1 MIRVALAED
10 HPEMRLALRLLLK
23 LSAQIELVC
32 EAEDGQQA
40 LACAQQLQPDV
51 LVMDIRMPV
60 LDGLEA
66 TRRLAELGLKT
77 RVILVSSY
85 TGGYV
90 VMKASG
96 VGAQGYVP
104 KDRVAKELLRAIE
117 AVQRGET
124 YFVKE

>member
-1 MIRVALAED
+1 
-10 HPEMRLALRLLLK
+10 MRLALRLLLK
-23 LSAQIELVC
+23 LSTQIELVC

-40 LACAQQLQPDV
+40 LECVQKLQPDV

-60 LDGLEA
+60 LDGMAA

-85 TGGYV
+85 TGGYIV
-90 VMKASG
+90 TQASG
-96 VGAQGYVP
+96 AGAQGYVP
-104 KDRVAKELLRAIE
+104 KDAVAKELLRAIE